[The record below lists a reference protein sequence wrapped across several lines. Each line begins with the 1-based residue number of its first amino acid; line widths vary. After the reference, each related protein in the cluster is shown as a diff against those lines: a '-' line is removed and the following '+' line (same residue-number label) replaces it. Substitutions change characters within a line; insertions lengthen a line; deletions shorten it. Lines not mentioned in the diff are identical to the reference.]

1 VAKGAVIA
9 YRYIRKAG
17 VQIVNHANT
26 VEFLLLSLETGKSD
40 IAIFLLPE
48 ASAATLGNQEKQ
60 HTQSIR
66 HKEKMKN
73 QF

>member
-1 VAKGAVIA
+1 VAKGAAIA
-9 YRYIRKAG
+9 YKYIRKAG

-26 VEFLLLSLETGKSD
+26 VGFILLSLETGKSD
-40 IAIFLLPE
+40 IAVFLLPR
-48 ASAATLGNQEKQ
+48 AFAAILVNREKQ